1 MWFLYTISIIGLV
14 FLVVNAILFSTN
26 KVVKSKVSK
35 IFICY
40 LVSLAVI
47 EITCHIVG
55 ISETNSNFFISHFY
69 FLFQFTFLS
78 YFYHSII
85 ASKLIKK
92 LIVLL
97 FILQVAAVGFSYYC
111 NPKLFWQFNTF
122 EIVSTSLLLVFYAL
136 IFLFKNIEFRH
147 QYFNFSVGLILYLS
161 CSIAIFLSGNLDLVL
176 YDKPYID
183 IWIFNSIFYII
194 FQYFIFREYLYF
206 SKKDTNTN

>member
-1 MWFLYTISIIGLV
+1 MWFLYTISIIGLL

-47 EITCHIVG
+47 EVTCHIVG
-55 ISETNSNFFISHFY
+55 MIKNNSNFFISHFY
-69 FLFQFTFLS
+69 FFFQFTFLS
-78 YFYHSII
+78 YFFYSII
-85 ASKLIKK
+85 SSNNIKK
-92 LIVLL
+92 LILILYPILSL
-97 FILQVAAVGFSYYC
+97 FLGYTYFE

-122 EIVSTSLLLVFYAL
+122 EIVSTSLLLVVYAL
-136 IFLFKNIEFRH
+136 MFLFQNLEFKH
-147 QYFNFSVGLILYLS
+147 SYFNFSIGLILYLS

-176 YDKPYID
+176 YDKPHID